1 MMQIGT
7 LRFLV
12 ALRAERAAQSCDN
25 SPNIYHNRLYFLLED
40 SSLMIGGITMT
51 PLRKRMMED
60 MQLHGFSKGT
70 QEVYV
75 SAIRRM
81 AEHYGKSPDRI
92 TEEELRQYFL
102 YLTNEKQAS
111 RSTCTILICAV
122 KFLYERT
129 LQREWPTLTLY
140 QS

>member
-1 MMQIGT
+1 
-7 LRFLV
+7 
-12 ALRAERAAQSCDN
+12 
-25 SPNIYHNRLYFLLED
+25 
-40 SSLMIGGITMT
+40 MT

-70 QEVYV
+70 QKVYV

-129 LQREWPTLTLY
+129 LQREWPTLRLVRPAKEKKLPVILS
-140 QS
+140 QDLNGPAHQA